1 MLSIKQ
7 AKRMVTK
14 ARRRHRKAS
23 GRAGRLILVHD
34 TTPQGLRLLSESRI
48 ALTKA
53 YDRLFK
59 VRHPPVPCV
68 LPSGSWVVEPPDI
81 LADLEA
87 FVTKLRGKRLDTSHL
102 TSTP

>member
-1 MLSIKQ
+1 MLSVKQ

-14 ARRRHRKAS
+14 ARRRHAKAQ
-23 GRAGRLILVHD
+23 RAAGRFILLHD
-34 TTPQGLRLLSESRI
+34 TTPQAMRLIIEARI

-59 VRHPPVPCV
+59 ARHPVAQQYTC
-68 LPSGSWVVEPPDI
+68 WVMEPRDI

-87 FVTKLRGKRLDTSHL
+87 FVTSLRGKRLDTSPRL
-102 TSTP
+102 STP